1 MGADWGWCVCA
12 DSIRDGDGG
21 HGGSGSGGGAGG
33 ADFSWRNSES
43 DFYCIWV
50 FFSSR
55 RANNEQFGA
64 TSVRWLLG
72 MHTVDSIVF
81 QPYNHNP
88 LNSLLLCLSSAEK
101 LIFTLNPS
109 AARVCS
115 SPSLSPSFF
124 FFYLKLCRR

>member
-21 HGGSGSGGGAGG
+21 HGGAAAEEGRLTFHGETLQVI
-33 ADFSWRNSES
+33 FTV
-43 DFYCIWV
+43 FVFCFLF
-50 FFSSR
+50 FFSH

-101 LIFTLNPS
+101 LIFTSNPS

-115 SPSLSPSFF
+115 SPSLSPLFF
-124 FFYLKLCRR
+124 FFI